1 MDPRTI
7 VIEAP
12 ARLHFGLLDLRG
24 TLGRRFGGI
33 GTSAPGV
40 GARISVSASSA
51 LHVEGPDSARAA
63 EFARRALAY
72 FGVSSRA
79 PHGSLAAPI
88 DGVDIRVERAI
99 PAHFGLGS
107 GTQLALSVARG
118 VAELHGIDPS
128 PLELARAVGR
138 ARRSAVGT
146 WTFAGGGLVVEGG
159 RRLDRDDAGPLV
171 TRLPFPSDWRCVL
184 ALPNAQP
191 GVSGADET
199 AAFAHLPAPDERE
212 AERVSYLVLM
222 AMLPALAEGDI
233 ATFGRALTEVQELNG
248 RWFAATQGGTYAPG
262 PSTEIVRLMR
272 ELTVPGVGQSSW
284 GPAVY
289 GIVAGDIDA
298 ARVADRIRAE
308 FEDVVVHTGPFPAH
322 GAIITRL

>member
-1 MDPRTI
+1 VTSGTI
-7 VIEAP
+7 VVETA
-12 ARLHFGLLDLRG
+12 ARLHFGLLDLG
-24 TLGRRFGGI
+24 GALGRRFGGI
-33 GTSAPGV
+33 GASAPGV
-40 GARISVSASSA
+40 GLRVSVSPANTLA
-51 LHVEGPDSARAA
+51 AHGPDADRAA

-72 FGVSSRA
+72 FGVG
-79 PHGSLAAPI
+79 GSVELH
-88 DGVDIRVERAI
+88 VERAI

-118 VAELHGIDPS
+118 LAELHGLDPA

-138 ARRSAVGT
+138 AQRSAVGT

-159 RRLDRDDAGPLV
+159 RRTTGDAAGPLL

-191 GVSGADET
+191 GASGADEA
-199 AAFAHLPAPDERE
+199 AAFADLPTPAERE
-212 AERVSYLVLM
+212 VERVSYLVLM
-222 AMLPALAEGDI
+222 AMLPALVEGDI

-262 PSTEIVRLMR
+262 QPTGIVRLMR
-272 ELTVPGVGQSSW
+272 DLGVPGVGQSSW

-289 GIVAGDIDA
+289 GIVAGDNDA
-298 ARVADRIRAE
+298 ARLADRIHSA
-308 FEDVVVHTGPFPAH
+308 FENVVVHTGPFPAH
-322 GAIITRL
+322 GAIITRT